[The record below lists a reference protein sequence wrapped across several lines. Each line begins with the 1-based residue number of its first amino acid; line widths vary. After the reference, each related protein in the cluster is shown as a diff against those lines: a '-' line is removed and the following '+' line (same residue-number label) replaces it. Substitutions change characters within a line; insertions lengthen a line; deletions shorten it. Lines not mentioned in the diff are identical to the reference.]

1 MKKTD
6 KLESFMRRKVL
17 PLIIAVL
24 LISVLFAGCT
34 NNQTVRLGTGGEG
47 GTYYSYG
54 RELSELDDDIVLK
67 TTAGSEANMRLL
79 DKGFI
84 DAAIVQSDS
93 LDVNSGNIC
102 ALTGLYTEAVQLIV
116 RNESGINS
124 VEALRGKTVSVGEE
138 ESGVVRN
145 AKQILLTAGMTFEDV
160 AVKYMSFDDSVKALK
175 AGDIDAFFC
184 TAGVP
189 TQAVSEII
197 DMGVGRL
204 IGFSEDMINRLLNLY
219 PGYNACIIPSGTY
232 KGQDSDIYTV
242 GVRAVLVVRPNMK
255 DSTAKRLIELVFDN
269 SAKLNEHIATD
280 GELTGESAILSVG
293 IPFHPAAADY
303 LATKGVTVAK
313 WTGVSKKSVFGSQ
326 DE

>member
-1 MKKTD
+1 
-6 KLESFMRRKVL
+6 MRRRLL
-17 PLIIAVL
+17 PLIIAVML
-24 LISVLFAGCT
+24 LTALLAGCT
-34 NNQTVRLGTGGEG
+34 NNGTVRLGTGGEG
-47 GTYYSYG
+47 GTYYAYG
-54 RELSELDDDIVLK
+54 KELSKLDDDIELK

-102 ALTGLYTEAVQLIV
+102 ALAGLYTEAVQLIV
-116 RNESGINS
+116 RNGSGINT
-124 VEALRGKTVSVGEE
+124 VEDIRGKTVSVGEE

-145 AKQILLTAGMTFEDV
+145 AKQILLTAGMTFDDV
-160 AVKYMSFDDSVKALK
+160 TVKYMSFDDSFKALK
-175 AGDIDAFFC
+175 EGEIDAFFC

-189 TQAVSEII
+189 TNAVSEIT
-197 DMGVGRL
+197 DTGVGRL
-204 IGFSEDMINRLLNLY
+204 IGFSEDMIKRLLNLY
-219 PGYNACIIPSGTY
+219 PGYNACIIPAGTY
-232 KGQDSDIYTV
+232 KGLDSDVHTV
-242 GVRAVLVVRPNMK
+242 GVRAVLVVRPGMK

-269 SAKLNEHIATD
+269 SATLNEYIATD
-280 GELTGESAILSVG
+280 NALTGESAILSVG

-313 WTGVSKKSVFGSQ
+313 WTGASKKSVFGSQ